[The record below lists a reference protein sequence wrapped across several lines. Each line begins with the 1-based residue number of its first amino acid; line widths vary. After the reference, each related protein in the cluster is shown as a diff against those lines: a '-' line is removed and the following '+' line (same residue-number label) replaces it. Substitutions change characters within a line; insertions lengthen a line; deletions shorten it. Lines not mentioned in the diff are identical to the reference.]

1 MKYTCTSNGASFQGF
16 AIPADKQSTKVPIIY
31 DNQEY
36 VLSHGSVVIAAITS
50 CTNTSN
56 PSVMLGAGQ
65 SAGATTHVLTV
76 YAVKKILEAVNTWNK
91 KYTYIIRNLLS
102 LIKKHNATIFYFDI
116 TKCMKAWSCITYRA
130 WWI

>member
-1 MKYTCTSNGASFQGF
+1 MIWNTSNGVSFQGF
-16 AIPADKQSTKVPIIY
+16 AIPADKQSTKVPIVY

-65 SAGATTHVLTV
+65 YTGATTPVL
-76 YAVKKILEAVNTWNK
+76 AVHAVSTQGPLLMYLWFMWSEIL
-91 KYTYIIRNLLS
+91 LQQ
-102 LIKKHNATIFYFDI
+102 
-116 TKCMKAWSCITYRA
+116 
-130 WWI
+130 